1 MAASIAFDQTALAV
15 DRAERTTIPWYIWL
29 SVIGVTSAMIGGQW
43 DISWHRSIGRDTFWT
58 APHLAIQLCGVIA
71 GITCG
76 YLILATTFGNSP
88 LRAASVGVLGFR
100 APIGAF
106 ITAWGGFTMI
116 VSAPFDDWWH
126 SAYGLDV
133 KILSPPHVVLAIGM
147 FGVEIGAL
155 VLIASIM
162 NGSAGTAR
170 RRFRLLF
177 LYVAAMILVAAFTV
191 ILEYTGRVMLHSA
204 VAYRAVCLL
213 APITISMAPRA
224 TGDRWAATKLT
235 GIYTGFL
242 LALEWILPLFPAQ
255 PKLGPVLHEVTR
267 LVPNGFPLLV
277 IAPAFVI
284 DLIRPRIDRLPNWA
298 HASIAGTVFF
308 TVFLTV
314 EWPFATF
321 LNSPAAANAFFGS
334 GYLDYFIGSQSNQAL
349 FRFIQFEKTPVEF
362 RNGLLI
368 ALACAIGAS
377 WIGLARGDWLSR
389 VRR

>member
-15 DRAERTTIPWYIWL
+15 DRAERIPWYIWL
-29 SVIGVTSAMIGGQW
+29 SVIGVTSAMIGGHW

-58 APHLAIQLCGVIA
+58 APHVAIQLCGIIA

-76 YLILATTFGNSP
+76 YLILATTFGRSP

-147 FGVEIGAL
+147 FAVEIGTL
-155 VLIASIM
+155 VLIASLM
-162 NGSAGTAR
+162 NRASGAMR
-170 RRFRLLF
+170 RTLQALF
-177 LYVAAMILVAAFTV
+177 LYVAAMILVAAFTL
-191 ILEYTGRVMLHSA
+191 IMEYTGRVILHSA

-235 GIYTGFL
+235 GIYTAFL

-255 PKLGPVLHEVTR
+255 PKLGPVLHEVTHF
-267 LVPNGFPLLV
+267 VPNGFPLLV
-277 IAPAFVI
+277 IAPAFVL
-284 DLIRPRIDRLPNWA
+284 DLLRPRIERLLNWQ
-298 HASIAGTVFF
+298 HATIAGTVFF
-308 TVFLTV
+308 AVFLAV
-314 EWPFATF
+314 QWPFASF

-334 GYLDYFIGSQSNQAL
+334 GYLDYFVGPQSNQAL
-349 FRFIQFEKTPVEF
+349 YHFVQFEKTPADF

-368 ALACAIGAS
+368 ALACAMGAS
-377 WIGLARGDWLSR
+377 WIGLARGDWLRR

>member
-29 SVIGVTSAMIGGQW
+29 SVIGVTSAMIGGHW

-147 FGVEIGAL
+147 FGVEIGTL
-155 VLIASIM
+155 VLVASLM
-162 NGSAGTAR
+162 NR
-170 RRFRLLF
+170 RSGPIRRTLQVLF
-177 LYVAAMILVAAFTV
+177 LYVAAMILVAVFT
-191 ILEYTGRVMLHSA
+191 IIMEYTSRVMLHSA
-204 VAYRAVCLL
+204 AAYRAVCLL
-213 APITISMAPRA
+213 VPITICMAPRA

-235 GIYTGFL
+235 GIYTVFALG
-242 LALEWILPLFPAQ
+242 LEWILPLFPAQ
-255 PKLGPVLHEVTR
+255 PKLGPVLHEVTHF
-267 LVPNGFPLLV
+267 VPNGFPLLV
-277 IAPAFVI
+277 IAPAFVL
-284 DLIRPRIDRLPNWA
+284 DLIRPRIDRLPNWK
-298 HASIAGTVFF
+298 HAIIAGTVFF
-308 TVFLTV
+308 AVFLAV
-314 EWPFATF
+314 QWPFATF

-334 GYLDYFIGSQSNQAL
+334 GYLDYFLGPQSNQAL
-349 FRFIQFEKTPVEF
+349 YRFVQFEKTTAAF

-377 WIGLARGDWLSR
+377 WIGLARGDWLRR

>member
-15 DRAERTTIPWYIWL
+15 DRAERTAIPWYIWL
-29 SVIGVTSAMIGGQW
+29 SVIGVTSAMIGGHW

-58 APHLAIQLCGVIA
+58 APHLAIQLCGIIA

-76 YLILATTFGNSP
+76 YLILATTFGNSS

-147 FGVEIGAL
+147 FGVEIGTL
-155 VLIASIM
+155 VLVASLM
-162 NGSAGTAR
+162 NRASGAR
-170 RRFRLLF
+170 RRMLLALF
-177 LYVAAMILVAAFTV
+177 LYVAAMILVAAFT
-191 ILEYTGRVMLHSA
+191 IIMEYTGRVMLHSA
-204 VAYRAVCLL
+204 ASYRAVCLL
-213 APITISMAPRA
+213 APITIAMAPRA

-235 GIYTGFL
+235 GIYTVFL

-255 PKLGPVLHEVTR
+255 PKLGPVLREVTH
-267 LVPNGFPLLV
+267 LIPNGFPLLV
-277 IAPAFVI
+277 IVPAFVL
-284 DLIRPRIDRLPNWA
+284 DLIRPRIDRLPNWQ
-298 HASIAGTVFF
+298 HALIAGTVFF
-308 TVFLTV
+308 AIFLAAQ
-314 EWPFATF
+314 WPFATF

-334 GYLDYFIGSQSNQAL
+334 GYLEYFISPQSNQAL
-349 FRFIQFEKTPVEF
+349 YRFVQFEKTPAAF

-377 WIGLARGDWLSR
+377 WIGLARGDWLRR